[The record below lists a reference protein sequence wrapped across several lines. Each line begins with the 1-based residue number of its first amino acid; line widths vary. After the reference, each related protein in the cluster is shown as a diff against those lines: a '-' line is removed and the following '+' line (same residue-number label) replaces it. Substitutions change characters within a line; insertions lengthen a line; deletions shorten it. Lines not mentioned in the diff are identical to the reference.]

1 MIKPSISEK
10 SSTLHFASQF
20 ARRTHVSSRAVLPA
34 IISTER
40 RVCWGKVP
48 PRSCIFLV
56 FNRRRRPAPRL
67 SALRRVLAQH
77 PLQRAAVHLE
87 AAGGLRD
94 VAVALLENALDM
106 LPAHAVGRHRIGG
119 RRGAGGGSR
128 GGGGRRPGRGARR
141 WGVLRVGWPL
151 S

>member
-1 MIKPSISEK
+1 MISLPICATPSPRLLARQS
-10 SSTLHFASQF
+10 
-20 ARRTHVSSRAVLPA
+20 ARRTHVSSRAVFAA

-77 PLQRAAVHLE
+77 PLPRAAVPLE

-94 VAVALLENALDM
+94 AAVALLANHTDM
-106 LPAHAVGRHRIGG
+106 LPAHTA
-119 RRGAGGGSR
+119 A
-128 GGGGRRPGRGARR
+128 
-141 WGVLRVGWPL
+141 
-151 S
+151 

>member
-1 MIKPSISEK
+1 MIKPSISAK

-20 ARRTHVSSRAVLPA
+20 ARRTHVSSRAVFAA

-48 PRSCIFLV
+48 PRSCIFLI

-87 AAGGLRD
+87 AAGGLPD
-94 VAVALLENALDM
+94 AAVAMLENALDM
-106 LPAHAVGRHRIGG
+106 LPAHTVGRHRIGG
-119 RRGAGGGSR
+119 WGRPGGGGGAGGGA
-128 GGGGRRPGRGARR
+128 RPRRGA
-141 WGVLRVGWPL
+141 
-151 S
+151 

>member
-1 MIKPSISEK
+1 MIKPSISAK

-20 ARRTHVSSRAVLPA
+20 ARRTHVSSRAVFAA

-87 AAGGLRD
+87 AARRLPD
-94 VAVALLENALDM
+94 VAVAFVENALDM
-106 LPAHAVGRHRIGG
+106 LPAHAGGRHRVGG
-119 RRGAGGGSR
+119 LAAPRA
-128 GGGGRRPGRGARR
+128 RPPPR
-141 WGVLRVGWPL
+141 
-151 S
+151 